1 MRRERPGF
9 FSLALQASEKVK
21 SQTKKPAKEEGS
33 RSSSLSF
40 SSLVPEDPQR
50 SRAQPK
56 SDTKKAF
63 ALKPLTSF
71 KSLDAA
77 KLFGGQKP
85 KAVKSKSAVITR
97 KPLTSFKTKE
107 AAELFG

>member
-21 SQTKKPAKEEGS
+21 SQTKKPAKENGK
-33 RSSSLSF
+33 SSSLSF
-40 SSLVPEDPQR
+40 SSLVPQDSQS
-50 SRAQPK
+50 SRGQPK
-56 SDTKKAF
+56 SDASKAF

-71 KSLDAA
+71 KTLEAA
-77 KLFGGQKP
+77 KLFGGQKAKSV
-85 KAVKSKSAVITR
+85 KAKSAVITR

>member
-50 SRAQPK
+50 SRSQAK

-63 ALKPLTSF
+63 TLKPLTSF
-71 KSLDAA
+71 KSPEAA